1 MVQNSE
7 VGSCLDDESERG
19 GGLRKRKK
27 ERKMRKR
34 QAWGKE
40 QTFFFLKLMR
50 LKFEYSGSYVSQN
63 SQTS

>member
-40 QTFFFLKLMR
+40 QTFFFS
-50 LKFEYSGSYVSQN
+50 ETDEIEV
-63 SQTS
+63 